1 MEIGLLIGNNCIL
14 AYEPLNVIPS
24 KGNGPFAV
32 LLRHGWSVGSPVS
45 REPTH
50 PDAKNVNVNHITIR
64 EIESVK
70 EIVTPQFLLDALAL
84 DFNEYNTGGK
94 GVDGEGFSQE
104 DKLFMKKVEK
114 GTRLS
119 NGHYEIPLPFRNENV
134 VMPNNKGQVIKRAD
148 LKRKKMLKDPNY
160 RKDYS
165 IFMTDVIAKG
175 YAEKVPSHSAEE
187 GKVWY
192 IPHHGVYHPKKPGK
206 IRVVFDCSSRF
217 HGTSINDDCSQ
228 VPTSPT
234 H

>member
-104 DKLFMKKVEK
+104 DKLIYEESGKGNTVEQ
-114 GTRLS
+114 R
-119 NGHYEIPLPFRNENV
+119 PLRNSFAV
-134 VMPNNKGQVIKRAD
+134 Q
-148 LKRKKMLKDPNY
+148 KRKCSHAKQQRSSDQASGLKKKEDAEGPKLSERLLNIHDRCYCEGLCRESTITFSRRRESVVYSSSWGIPSEKTWKDP
-160 RKDYS
+160 
-165 IFMTDVIAKG
+165 
-175 YAEKVPSHSAEE
+175 
-187 GKVWY
+187 
-192 IPHHGVYHPKKPGK
+192 
-206 IRVVFDCSSRF
+206 CSL
-217 HGTSINDDCSQ
+217 
-228 VPTSPT
+228 
-234 H
+234 